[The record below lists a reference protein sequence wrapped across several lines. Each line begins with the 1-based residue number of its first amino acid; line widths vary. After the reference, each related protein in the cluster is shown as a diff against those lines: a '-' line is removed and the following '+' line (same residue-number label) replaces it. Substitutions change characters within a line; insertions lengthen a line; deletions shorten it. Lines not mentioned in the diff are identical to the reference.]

1 MGRGEEERTTALSI
15 WVYLFR
21 EEFKEIFYA
30 EDLKTSE
37 NSGLWPL

>member
-1 MGRGEEERTTALSI
+1 MGRGEEGRTAALSI
-15 WVYLFR
+15 WIYLLR
-21 EEFKEIFYA
+21 KGFKEIIYA